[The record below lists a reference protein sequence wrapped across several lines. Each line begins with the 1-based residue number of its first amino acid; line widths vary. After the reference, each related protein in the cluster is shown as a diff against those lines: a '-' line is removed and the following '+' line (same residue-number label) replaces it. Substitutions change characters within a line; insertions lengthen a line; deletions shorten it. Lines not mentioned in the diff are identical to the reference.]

1 MRQIAQ
7 RRVLVPG
14 PDFKMVLG
22 DGDGFS
28 AAIDLLNV
36 RTILAE

>member
-7 RRVLVPG
+7 RRVLMPG
-14 PDFKMVLG
+14 PDFKRVLG

-28 AAIDLLNV
+28 VAIDLLNV
-36 RTILAE
+36 HTIPAE